1 MEFNILR
8 TFQNK
13 TNMKKKEYEKPSVE
27 VVELKQTGMLMTSGQ
42 VQATMDGEFT
52 EEDI

>member
-1 MEFNILR
+1 
-8 TFQNK
+8 
-13 TNMKKKEYEKPSVE
+13 MKRKDYERPTAQ
-27 VVELKQTGMLMTSGQ
+27 VVKLQHTGMLMTSGQ